1 MARFKYV
8 AKDMSGKVHKDTVE
22 AASENALTQQLR
34 EENLYLVEAK
44 DLNGAKKHKKLKA
57 KQLAAFCREL
67 STLLASG
74 VTLVRA
80 LDIISEQEGMNKDER
95 DIYKDVLQ
103 DLKRGISL
111 SDAMESK
118 ECFPDL
124 MIGMIRSGEGSGN
137 LDLVTQRLSIQYE
150 KDYKLTQQVKSAMTY
165 PCILLVLCVA
175 IVILIVTFIL
185 PQFQSLFDQMESLPM
200 ITNILI
206 AVSNF
211 LVQKWYIALLAVAV
225 IVALIRIIVGIPS
238 VRRGVDWLKVHMWG
252 FGKLF
257 KVVYTAR
264 FARTLSSLYSSGMPL
279 VSAVGVAAKTIGN
292 GYVESQFDEVITMV
306 RGGVPLS
313 QGLREVDGLL
323 KKLSSTILVGEESG
337 RLDVMLD
344 SIAETLESDAEQATK
359 RMVTLLEPIL
369 IIFMALIVGCIMIG
383 GYASNLSVLL
393 SNRKCVITK
402 EELTGERYC
411 YCFTGRMYF
420 GCKWKSRTKTK
431 NQQDRHDPDRSSH
444 RPF

>member
-8 AKDMSGKVHKDTVE
+8 AKDMSGKVHKGTVE

-137 LDLVTQRLSIQYE
+137 LDLVTQRLSVQYE

-165 PCILLVLCVA
+165 PCILLVLCVV

-211 LVQKWYIALLAVAV
+211 LVQKWYIALLTVAV

-306 RGGVPLS
+306 RSGVPLS

-383 GYASNLSVLL
+383 VMLPIYQSYSAIENA
-393 SNRKCVITK
+393 
-402 EELTGERYC
+402 
-411 YCFTGRMYF
+411 
-420 GCKWKSRTKTK
+420 
-431 NQQDRHDPDRSSH
+431 
-444 RPF
+444 

>member
-8 AKDMSGKVHKDTVE
+8 AKDMSGKVHKGTVE

-80 LDIISEQEGMNKDER
+80 LDIISEQEGINKDER

-165 PCILLVLCVA
+165 PCILLVLCVV

-211 LVQKWYIALLAVAV
+211 LVQKWYIALLTVAV
-225 IVALIRIIVGIPS
+225 IVALIRIIVGIPA
-238 VRRGVDWLKVHMWG
+238 VRRGVDWMKVHMWG

-306 RGGVPLS
+306 RSGVPLS

-344 SIAETLESDAEQATK
+344 SIAETLEADAEQATK

-383 GYASNLSVLL
+383 VMLPIYQSYSAIENA
-393 SNRKCVITK
+393 
-402 EELTGERYC
+402 
-411 YCFTGRMYF
+411 
-420 GCKWKSRTKTK
+420 
-431 NQQDRHDPDRSSH
+431 
-444 RPF
+444 

>member
-8 AKDMSGKVHKDTVE
+8 AKDMSGKVHKGTVE

-80 LDIISEQEGMNKDER
+80 LDIISEQEGINKDER

-165 PCILLVLCVA
+165 PCILLVLCVV

-211 LVQKWYIALLAVAV
+211 LVQKWYIVLLTVAV
-225 IVALIRIIVGIPS
+225 IVALIRIIVGIPA
-238 VRRGVDWLKVHMWG
+238 VRRGVDWMKVHMWG

-344 SIAETLESDAEQATK
+344 SIAETLEADAEQATK

-383 GYASNLSVLL
+383 VMLPIYQSYSAIENA
-393 SNRKCVITK
+393 
-402 EELTGERYC
+402 
-411 YCFTGRMYF
+411 
-420 GCKWKSRTKTK
+420 
-431 NQQDRHDPDRSSH
+431 
-444 RPF
+444 

>member
-8 AKDMSGKVHKDTVE
+8 AKDMSGKVHKGTVE

-80 LDIISEQEGMNKDER
+80 LDIISEQEGINKDER

-118 ECFPDL
+118 ECFPEL

-165 PCILLVLCVA
+165 PCILLVLCVV

-292 GYVESQFDEVITMV
+292 GYVESQFDEVVTMV

-313 QGLREVDGLL
+313 QGLREVDGLM

-344 SIAETLESDAEQATK
+344 SIAETLEADAEQATK

-383 GYASNLSVLL
+383 VMLPIYQSYSAIENA
-393 SNRKCVITK
+393 
-402 EELTGERYC
+402 
-411 YCFTGRMYF
+411 
-420 GCKWKSRTKTK
+420 
-431 NQQDRHDPDRSSH
+431 
-444 RPF
+444 

>member
-8 AKDMSGKVHKDTVE
+8 AKDMSGKVHKGTVE

-80 LDIISEQEGMNKDER
+80 LDIISEQEGINKDER

-118 ECFPDL
+118 ECFPEL

-137 LDLVTQRLSIQYE
+137 LDLVTQRLSVQYE

-165 PCILLVLCVA
+165 PCILLVLCVV

-211 LVQKWYIALLAVAV
+211 LVQKWYIALLAAVV

-344 SIAETLESDAEQATK
+344 SIAETLEADAEQATK

-383 GYASNLSVLL
+383 VMLPIYQSYSAIENA
-393 SNRKCVITK
+393 
-402 EELTGERYC
+402 
-411 YCFTGRMYF
+411 
-420 GCKWKSRTKTK
+420 
-431 NQQDRHDPDRSSH
+431 
-444 RPF
+444 

>member
-8 AKDMSGKVHKDTVE
+8 AKDMSGKVHKGTVE

-80 LDIISEQEGMNKDER
+80 LDIISEQEGINKDER

-124 MIGMIRSGEGSGN
+124 MIGMICSGEGSGN
-137 LDLVTQRLSIQYE
+137 LDLVTQRLSVQYE

-165 PCILLVLCVA
+165 PCILLVLCVV

-211 LVQKWYIALLAVAV
+211 LVQKWYIALLTVAV
-225 IVALIRIIVGIPS
+225 IVALIRIIVGIPA
-238 VRRGVDWLKVHMWG
+238 VRRGVDWMKVHMWG

-344 SIAETLESDAEQATK
+344 SIAETLEADAEQATK

-383 GYASNLSVLL
+383 VMLPIYQSYSAIENA
-393 SNRKCVITK
+393 
-402 EELTGERYC
+402 
-411 YCFTGRMYF
+411 
-420 GCKWKSRTKTK
+420 
-431 NQQDRHDPDRSSH
+431 
-444 RPF
+444 

>member
-8 AKDMSGKVHKDTVE
+8 AKDMSGKVHKGTVE

-238 VRRGVDWLKVHMWG
+238 VRRSVDWMKVHMWG

-292 GYVESQFDEVITMV
+292 GYVESQFDEVIIMV

-344 SIAETLESDAEQATK
+344 SIAETLEADAEQATK

-383 GYASNLSVLL
+383 VMLPIYQSYSAIENA
-393 SNRKCVITK
+393 
-402 EELTGERYC
+402 
-411 YCFTGRMYF
+411 
-420 GCKWKSRTKTK
+420 
-431 NQQDRHDPDRSSH
+431 
-444 RPF
+444 

>member
-8 AKDMSGKVHKDTVE
+8 AKDMSGKVHKGTVE

-57 KQLAAFCREL
+57 EALAAFCREL

-80 LDIISEQEGMNKDER
+80 LDIISEQEGINKDER

-137 LDLVTQRLSIQYE
+137 LDLVTQRLSVQYE

-165 PCILLVLCVA
+165 PCILLVLCVV

-211 LVQKWYIALLAVAV
+211 LVQKWYIALLTVAV
-225 IVALIRIIVGIPS
+225 IVALIRIIVGIPA
-238 VRRGVDWLKVHMWG
+238 VRRGVDWMKVHMWG

-306 RGGVPLS
+306 RSGVPLS

-344 SIAETLESDAEQATK
+344 SIAETLEADAEQATK

-383 GYASNLSVLL
+383 VMLPIYQSYSAIENA
-393 SNRKCVITK
+393 
-402 EELTGERYC
+402 
-411 YCFTGRMYF
+411 
-420 GCKWKSRTKTK
+420 
-431 NQQDRHDPDRSSH
+431 
-444 RPF
+444 

>member
-165 PCILLVLCVA
+165 PCILLVLCVV

-279 VSAVGVAAKTIGN
+279 VSAVGVAAKTIGK

-383 GYASNLSVLL
+383 VMLPIYQSYSAIENA
-393 SNRKCVITK
+393 
-402 EELTGERYC
+402 
-411 YCFTGRMYF
+411 
-420 GCKWKSRTKTK
+420 
-431 NQQDRHDPDRSSH
+431 
-444 RPF
+444 

>member
-8 AKDMSGKVHKDTVE
+8 AKDMSGKVHKGTVE

-80 LDIISEQEGMNKDER
+80 LDIISEQEGINKDER

-165 PCILLVLCVA
+165 PCILLVLCVV

-211 LVQKWYIALLAVAV
+211 LVQKWYIALLTVAV

-383 GYASNLSVLL
+383 VMLPIYQSYSAIENA
-393 SNRKCVITK
+393 
-402 EELTGERYC
+402 
-411 YCFTGRMYF
+411 
-420 GCKWKSRTKTK
+420 
-431 NQQDRHDPDRSSH
+431 
-444 RPF
+444 

>member
-8 AKDMSGKVHKDTVE
+8 AKDMSGKVHKGTVE

-80 LDIISEQEGMNKDER
+80 LDIISEQEGINKDER

-137 LDLVTQRLSIQYE
+137 LDLVTQRLSVQYE

-165 PCILLVLCVA
+165 PCILLVLCVV

-225 IVALIRIIVGIPS
+225 IVALIRIIVGIPA
-238 VRRGVDWLKVHMWG
+238 VRRGVDWMTVHMWG

-344 SIAETLESDAEQATK
+344 SIAETLEADAEQATK

-383 GYASNLSVLL
+383 VMLPIYQSYSAIENA
-393 SNRKCVITK
+393 
-402 EELTGERYC
+402 
-411 YCFTGRMYF
+411 
-420 GCKWKSRTKTK
+420 
-431 NQQDRHDPDRSSH
+431 
-444 RPF
+444 

>member
-8 AKDMSGKVHKDTVE
+8 AKDMSGKVHKGTVE

-80 LDIISEQEGMNKDER
+80 LDIISEQEGINKDER

-118 ECFPDL
+118 ECFPEL

-137 LDLVTQRLSIQYE
+137 LDLVTQRLSVQYE

-165 PCILLVLCVA
+165 PCILLVLCVV

-211 LVQKWYIALLAVAV
+211 LVQKWYIALLTVAV

-292 GYVESQFDEVITMV
+292 GYVESQFDEVVTMV

-313 QGLREVDGLL
+313 QGLREVDGLM

-344 SIAETLESDAEQATK
+344 SIAETLEADAEQATK

-383 GYASNLSVLL
+383 VMLPIYQSYSAIENA
-393 SNRKCVITK
+393 
-402 EELTGERYC
+402 
-411 YCFTGRMYF
+411 
-420 GCKWKSRTKTK
+420 
-431 NQQDRHDPDRSSH
+431 
-444 RPF
+444 

>member
-8 AKDMSGKVHKDTVE
+8 AKDMSGKVHKGTVE

-80 LDIISEQEGMNKDER
+80 LDIISEQEGINKDER

-137 LDLVTQRLSIQYE
+137 LDLVTQRLSVQYE

-165 PCILLVLCVA
+165 PCILLVLCVV

-238 VRRGVDWLKVHMWG
+238 VRRSVDWMKVHMWG

-344 SIAETLESDAEQATK
+344 SIAETLEADAEQATK

-383 GYASNLSVLL
+383 VMLPIYQSYSAIENA
-393 SNRKCVITK
+393 
-402 EELTGERYC
+402 
-411 YCFTGRMYF
+411 
-420 GCKWKSRTKTK
+420 
-431 NQQDRHDPDRSSH
+431 
-444 RPF
+444 

>member
-8 AKDMSGKVHKDTVE
+8 AKDMSGKVHKGTVE

-80 LDIISEQEGMNKDER
+80 LDIISEQEGINKDER

-118 ECFPDL
+118 ECFPEL

-137 LDLVTQRLSIQYE
+137 LDLVTQRLSVQYE

-165 PCILLVLCVA
+165 PCILLVLCVV

-211 LVQKWYIALLAVAV
+211 LVQKWYIALLTVAV
-225 IVALIRIIVGIPS
+225 IVALIRIIVGIPA
-238 VRRGVDWLKVHMWG
+238 VRRGVDWMKVHMWG

-313 QGLREVDGLL
+313 QGLREVDGLQ

-344 SIAETLESDAEQATK
+344 SIAETLEADAEQATK

-383 GYASNLSVLL
+383 VMLPIYQSYSAIENA
-393 SNRKCVITK
+393 
-402 EELTGERYC
+402 
-411 YCFTGRMYF
+411 
-420 GCKWKSRTKTK
+420 
-431 NQQDRHDPDRSSH
+431 
-444 RPF
+444 

>member
-8 AKDMSGKVHKDTVE
+8 AKDMSGKVHKGTVE

-165 PCILLVLCVA
+165 PCILLVLCVV

-185 PQFQSLFDQMESLPM
+185 PQFQSLFDQMERLPM

-211 LVQKWYIALLAVAV
+211 LVQKWYIALLIVAV

-292 GYVESQFDEVITMV
+292 GYVESQFNEVITMV
-306 RGGVPLS
+306 RSGVPLS

-344 SIAETLESDAEQATK
+344 SIAETLEADAEQATK

-383 GYASNLSVLL
+383 VMLPIYQSYSAIENA
-393 SNRKCVITK
+393 
-402 EELTGERYC
+402 
-411 YCFTGRMYF
+411 
-420 GCKWKSRTKTK
+420 
-431 NQQDRHDPDRSSH
+431 
-444 RPF
+444 